1 MRGEKNMKKLV
12 PFIVTLL
19 SLTGCSWS
27 VSQNIESQSS
37 NGQSSEAPL
46 EAPSSSIPFSTFPI
60 SYPLEG
66 QINKPNKQFNTKV
79 ENAVDADYV
88 NALDQFALDFY
99 GLLDNDEN
107 QVFSPLSIATCYSML
122 YEGCDGA
129 TRQELEN
136 MLHYDDSFNH
146 LEEIQNMLLRCA
158 INDTETGTYLDVSQ
172 SVWTRESG
180 IFKQE
185 YIDYLT
191 NNYYA
196 EAFNNINFATTGKQ
210 LCADWVNSKTNNF
223 LNVQAS
229 DFESFNALTAMV
241 LFNTIYLK
249 SNWGVSDLF
258 AEESNIQ
265 AEFTNRDNSKST
277 VTYMRGMNRDSTFYY
292 TDKYTISSLPYC
304 NGISLN
310 ILLPE
315 EDYDNVLKDNG
326 ALNKLLNFNKLP
338 SAETE
343 CEDAIWTLPKFKM
356 QNKYGLIP
364 LLSQLGLEETFSY
377 NPNFDKM
384 AEPEYKDE
392 LFIYESVHN
401 AGIEVNN
408 KGVEAAAY
416 TYVQIDQKGSM
427 PVRMTIDHPFAY
439 AITTNDGYPLFMGIV
454 NQL

>member
-1 MRGEKNMKKLV
+1 MKKLV

-19 SLTGCSWS
+19 SLTGCSWCITPGS
-27 VSQNIESQSS
+27 EPQSS
-37 NGQSSEAPL
+37 NSQSGEAPS

-79 ENAVDADYV
+79 EEAVDADYV

-122 YEGCDGA
+122 YEGCDGK
-129 TRQELEN
+129 TKEELEN

-158 INDTETGTYLDVSQ
+158 INDTEKGTYLDIAQ
-172 SVWTRESG
+172 SVWTKKSG

-196 EAFNNINFATTGKQ
+196 EAFNNIDFATTGKQ

-229 DFESFNALTAMV
+229 DFESFNGLTAMV

-258 AEESNIQ
+258 AEESNIES
-265 AEFTNRDNSKST
+265 EFTNRDNSKST

-304 NGISLN
+304 NGISSRFIEAQHVGQSCVERHDAGFGKRPVG
-310 ILLPE
+310 ILLAGFGMHRLAMSH
-315 EDYDNVLKDNG
+315 YDKSLLHGVPPARPGKACLQFDQAHHIMRAES
-326 ALNKLLNFNKLP
+326 ALLLLTYQEGVP
-338 SAETE
+338 STPGHTAS
-343 CEDAIWTLPKFKM
+343 CEAKGSASF
-356 QNKYGLIP
+356 
-364 LLSQLGLEETFSY
+364 ER
-377 NPNFDKM
+377 
-384 AEPEYKDE
+384 
-392 LFIYESVHN
+392 SVH
-401 AGIEVNN
+401 
-408 KGVEAAAY
+408 
-416 TYVQIDQKGSM
+416 T
-427 PVRMTIDHPFAY
+427 
-439 AITTNDGYPLFMGIV
+439 L
-454 NQL
+454 